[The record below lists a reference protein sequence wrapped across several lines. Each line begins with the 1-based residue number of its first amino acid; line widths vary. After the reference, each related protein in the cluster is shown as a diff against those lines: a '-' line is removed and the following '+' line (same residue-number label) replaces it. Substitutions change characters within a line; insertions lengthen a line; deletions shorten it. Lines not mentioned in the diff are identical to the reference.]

1 MWLGLIVACVGCYVL
16 KYAGMSIPQRVLDS
30 AAVRKSAVLLP
41 VGLLAALAATQALS
55 NGDRLVID
63 ARVVGVLA
71 AIVAI
76 RFKAPFIVVVVIA
89 AVAAVIARQ
98 FGMQ

>member
-1 MWLGLIVACVGCYVL
+1 MWLGLIVACLGCYLL

-55 NGDRLVID
+55 SGDRLVID

-89 AVAAVIARQ
+89 AVTAVIARQ

>member
-1 MWLGLIVACVGCYVL
+1 MWLGLIVACVGCYLL

-89 AVAAVIARQ
+89 AVTAVIARQ